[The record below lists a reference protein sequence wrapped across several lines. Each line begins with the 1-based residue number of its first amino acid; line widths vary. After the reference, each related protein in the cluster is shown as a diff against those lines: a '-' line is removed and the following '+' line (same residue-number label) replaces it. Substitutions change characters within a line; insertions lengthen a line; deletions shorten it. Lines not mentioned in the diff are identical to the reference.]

1 MTSASFLTSTPAF
14 LASLTALS
22 SSEESTFTSVVVPVC
37 AEGLAAAG
45 VSVFAVAGFVA
56 LSVFV
61 AADAVVLSAVEV
73 DPAGAV
79 VVLAAGVVSF
89 TVVAVELLAASVAAA
104 FDCAARLV
112 SEASATGVGVVGFVA
127 FTSSAATPW

>member
-1 MTSASFLTSTPAF
+1 M
-14 LASLTALS
+14 TALS
-22 SSEESTFTSVVVPVC
+22 SSEESTFTSVVLAC
-37 AEGLAAAG
+37 AGDLGATG

-89 TVVAVELLAASVAAA
+89 TVFAVELLAASVAAA

-112 SEASATGVGVVGFVA
+112 SEASATGAGVVGFVA